1 MTNKFLST
9 GAFIAVAS
17 AHTNFSDDQ
26 IKIIKHFP
34 KSESYH
40 GKGEVNKSELVY
52 HWQP

>member
-26 IKIIKHFP
+26 IKSLSISPSQNHIMEK
-34 KSESYH
+34 ER
-40 GKGEVNKSELVY
+40 
-52 HWQP
+52 